1 MNNYEWLI
9 NMTYEQREEWLKAEH
24 VESNDDLSNENV
36 VRPQAVDTNDGKA
49 ISGNLGKSQNFEIDE
64 PDTTRNELE
73 DNGYVVMPYHN
84 GEKQAKLLGKE
95 FDQVIFDELQDSREK
110 LEADVRQ
117 ILHSAYMLAWMHGR
131 ENRRGSSFE
140 KLHVEFYNMLD
151 RQAAI
156 TEREC
161 RQREYAEGDVYRK
174 VYTKSHIDEM
184 IRDAKIEL
192 DLQRDRNAE
201 LQEALDQQRAATANA
216 NDLWG
221 RTRDELAAV
230 KAEREAYR
238 NLFGKSLDL
247 ADEIRALG
255 ADCDTGVAR

>member
-1 MNNYEWLI
+1 MASN
-9 NMTYEQREEWLKAEH
+9 RELTWIDTEH
-24 VESNDDLSNENV
+24 VAVSTTPLRMPSEIKWQYQDGEWTAEVGAPKLQNSQSDVPKSEETDEIGASKCDIRDFDDEHAEGRFTDFGRTS
-36 VRPQAVDTNDGKA
+36 
-49 ISGNLGKSQNFEIDE
+49 
-64 PDTTRNELE
+64 
-73 DNGYVVMPYHN
+73 
-84 GEKQAKLLGKE
+84 
-95 FDQVIFDELQDSREK
+95 DSREN
-110 LEADVRQ
+110 LEADVREWWRIAIPGVQ
-117 ILHSAYMLAWMHGR
+117 ETEVNCI
-131 ENRRGSSFE
+131 N
-140 KLHVEFYNMLD
+140 YNKTLGWLD

-174 VYTKSHIDEM
+174 VYTESRIDEM
-184 IRDAKIEL
+184 IRDSKREL
-192 DLQRDRNAE
+192 ELQRERNTE
-201 LQEALDQQRAATANA
+201 LQAALDQQRAATANA

-238 NLFGKSLDL
+238 SLFGKSLDL